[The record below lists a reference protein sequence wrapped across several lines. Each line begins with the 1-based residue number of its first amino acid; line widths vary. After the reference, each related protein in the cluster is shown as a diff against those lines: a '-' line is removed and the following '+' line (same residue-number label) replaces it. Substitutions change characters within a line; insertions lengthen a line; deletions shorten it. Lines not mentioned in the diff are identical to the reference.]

1 MSDTPNTPSNAPSK
15 GLSSSLFMPTAVGL
29 LTIALSFGG
38 FGYWS
43 VTAPIAGAAVASG
56 TVGPENARQ
65 QIQHFDGG
73 TIAKINV
80 RDGDQ
85 VSKGQE
91 ILVLDDTKAKA
102 QLESQLVL
110 TQSLRARQQRL
121 RKELELYA
129 ARQVEGELVFTDA
142 LQNGAAKNNATA
154 QLLRVEKDRF
164 NNRLEALRSSSDI
177 YKQQIA
183 GYREEIAGLEREIE
197 TIKVQLQLLEE
208 ENALYDNLRK
218 KRLEVQSR
226 VLQARRSK
234 AQSEQLLAERESRI
248 TKLKSEIATTEL
260 KAADLW
266 VARMDEASSEL
277 ATVAQELL
285 ASQENIRAYRDTLE
299 RTIINSPVDGTLI
312 SLAVNTVGGVLAPG
326 ATAVEIVP
334 SKDALTIDARV
345 QPNDI
350 DVVEPGQEASVT
362 ILAYPSRN
370 LPKIYGTVKSVS
382 PDSLTDS
389 NTGET
394 YYSAKI
400 ELTEEELKKLGEN
413 VKLVPGMTVQVMIRT
428 STRTFYDYVM
438 TPVFETADRAF
449 KEQ

>member
-1 MSDTPNTPSNAPSK
+1 MMSAESEKAGK

-65 QIQHFDGG
+65 QVQHFDGG
-73 TIAKINV
+73 TISKIHV
-80 RDGDQ
+80 RDGDR
-85 VSKGQE
+85 VKEGQE
-91 ILVLDDTKAKA
+91 IIVLDDTKAKA

-110 TQSLRARQQRL
+110 TQSLSARQQRL
-121 RKELELYA
+121 MKELELYGT
-129 ARQVEGELVFTDA
+129 RQSKGELVFTET
-142 LQNGAAKNNATA
+142 LKKGAAQNSSAA

-164 NNRLEALRSSSDI
+164 INRMGSLQSSADI

-183 GYREEIAGLEREIE
+183 GFREEIIGLEREKDA
-197 TIKVQLQLLEE
+197 IKRQLDLLAE
-208 ENALYDNLRK
+208 ENELYDGLRK
-218 KRLEVQSR
+218 KGLETQSR
-226 VLQARRSK
+226 VLQTRRST

-248 TKLKSEIATTEL
+248 TKLQSEISTTEL
-260 KAADLW
+260 KSADLW

-277 ATVAQELL
+277 STVAQELL
-285 ASQENIRAYRDTLE
+285 AARENVRAYKDTLD
-299 RTIINSPVDGTLI
+299 RTIITSPVDGTLI

-345 QPNDI
+345 LPNDI

-370 LPKIYGTVKSVS
+370 LPKIYGKVRSVS
-382 PDSLTDS
+382 ADSLVDDS
-389 NTGET
+389 TGDT

-400 ELTEEELKKLGEN
+400 EMTEAELKKLGEN

-428 STRTFYDYVM
+428 STRTFFDYVM